1 MVDRINRISE
11 EVKREISNI
20 IQGELKDPRL
30 PEFVSVTSV
39 NVTRDLRYAKV
50 YISIL
55 GNDEEKKAALQ
66 GLKNAAGFIR
76 REIGQRIKLR
86 YTPELQFELDNS
98 IEHGIY
104 ISKLI
109 NDVIK
114 NDEKN
119 NETDDMTDEET
130 DDVADDINF
139 TDDDKGN

>member
-86 YTPELQFELDNS
+86 NTPELKFELIIQLNMAF
-98 IEHGIY
+98 
-104 ISKLI
+104 ISV
-109 NDVIK
+109 N
-114 NDEKN
+114 
-119 NETDDMTDEET
+119 
-130 DDVADDINF
+130 
-139 TDDDKGN
+139 